1 MKLKHIFRWMTI
13 LVIFA
18 IVLFGGWC
26 LPPQMRERL
35 LENLRAKHAIEQ
47 VVKLQDDDLSI

>member
-1 MKLKHIFRWMTI
+1 MKLKNIFRWMTI